1 MRKET
6 MTQTEERAWTAI
18 DQNVNLYSGQERE
31 FGRARDGGDGTTDGG
46 NGTTEGGNG
55 TTGR

>member
-1 MRKET
+1 

-18 DQNVNLYSGQERE
+18 DQSVNLYSGQERE
-31 FGRARDGGDGTTDGG
+31 FGRARDGGEGTTDGG